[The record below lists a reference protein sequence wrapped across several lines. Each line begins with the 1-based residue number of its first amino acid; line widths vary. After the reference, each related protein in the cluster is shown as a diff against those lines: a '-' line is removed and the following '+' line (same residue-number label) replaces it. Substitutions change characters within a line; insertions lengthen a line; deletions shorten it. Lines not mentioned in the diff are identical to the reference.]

1 VYNGTKFQVIRYGS
15 NKEIKEDTDYLTE
28 DTGEPIERFETL
40 RDLGVI
46 LSEEANFKA
55 HIQHVE
61 KKVRR
66 KIGWVLRTFYCRS
79 TYFKKTLYKTLI
91 VPHIDYCSQ
100 LWMPVQTT
108 QVQAIE
114 KLQKDF
120 FKRVPA
126 LRDLDY
132 WQQLAQLKILSLQ
145 RRLERYRILYI
156 WKIIEGKVPNCG
168 VYVRIEDGRLGR
180 MCQVPTINKNAPQSV
195 QTMREQT
202 FQVNGPKLFN
212 SLPAKIRNIT
222 RCSVDDFKMALDQ
235 YLETIPDEPRVSGL
249 TPGGCT
255 AEARASNSLLDQCRR
270 PRLTGRGA

>member
-1 VYNGTKFQVIRYGS
+1 
-15 NKEIKEDTDYLTE
+15 
-28 DTGEPIERFETL
+28 
-40 RDLGVI
+40 
-46 LSEEANFKA
+46 
-55 HIQHVE
+55 
-61 KKVRR
+61 
-66 KIGWVLRTFYCRS
+66 
-79 TYFKKTLYKTLI
+79 
-91 VPHIDYCSQ
+91 
-100 LWMPVQTT
+100 MPVQST

-168 VYVRIEDGRLGR
+168 VHIRMEDGRLGR
-180 MCQVPTINKNAPQSV
+180 MCQVPIINKNAPQSV

-202 FQVNGPKLFN
+202 FQVNGPKLYN

-222 RCSVDDFKMALDQ
+222 RCSIDDFKMALDQ

-255 AEARASNSLLDQCRR
+255 ADARASNSLLDQCRR

>member
-1 VYNGTKFQVIRYGS
+1 MTSGISKGTVLGPIFFLIYISDIGQNISAQKQIYVDDTKVKKGIKNEEDVESLQADLNKLYDWAKANNMVYNGTKFQVIRYGS
-15 NKEIKEDTDYLTE
+15 SKEIKEDTDYFTE

-66 KIGWVLRTFYCRS
+66 QIGWVLRTFYCRS
-79 TYFKKTLYKTLI
+79 TYFMKTIYKTLI

-120 FKRVPA
+120 QSIGP
-126 LRDLDY
+126 
-132 WQQLAQLKILSLQ
+132 
-145 RRLERYRILYI
+145 
-156 WKIIEGKVPNCG
+156 
-168 VYVRIEDGRLGR
+168 LGR
-180 MCQVPTINKNAPQSV
+180 C
-195 QTMREQT
+195 
-202 FQVNGPKLFN
+202 FL
-212 SLPAKIRNIT
+212 
-222 RCSVDDFKMALDQ
+222 
-235 YLETIPDEPRVSGL
+235 
-249 TPGGCT
+249 
-255 AEARASNSLLDQCRR
+255 
-270 PRLTGRGA
+270 